1 MLENFRI
8 HIDLHF
14 PHLKEGK
21 FILAC
26 SGGVDSVVLAH
37 MFASCHLDFSIAHC
51 NFKLRASESD
61 KDEDLVREL
70 AKELGKEIFVT
81 SFDTHGYMVQ
91 HKTNLQIAA
100 RELRYNWF
108 SQLMAIHSIKTLV
121 TAHHAD
127 DSLETFLINLSRG
140 TGIEGLTGIPALTDT
155 ISRPLLQFS
164 RAEIKK
170 YAEENAIHW
179 REDAS
184 NENTKYVRNNIR
196 HNIVPK
202 LKELNPNFLEN
213 FIRTQEYLG
222 QTHDILN
229 RHIVQLRTQLFV
241 KEDKVEKVKIASL
254 LALHPT
260 KAYLFHFLR
269 EYGFTQWDDIYGLLS
284 ANSGKEVRSNTY
296 RLLKDRDFLL
306 LKPFTK
312 KNTKVYNIEE
322 GQKGMSTPI
331 CLKIS
336 TVEAIGETSPK
347 IIYVD
352 KETLKYPL
360 TVRKCQK
367 GDYFYPFGMLG
378 KKKISKYFKDEK
390 MDIYTKENQWL
401 LCSGGHIVWIIGKR
415 ADDRFKITGR
425 TKKILKI
432 ILEQ

>member
-1 MLENFRI
+1 MLENFRN

-37 MFASCHLDFSIAHC
+37 LCNSYRLDFSIAHC
-51 NFKLRASESD
+51 NFKLRGEESD
-61 KDEDLVREL
+61 KDEELVRDL
-70 AKELGKEIFVT
+70 AENLGKEIFVT
-81 SFDTHGYMVQ
+81 TFDTHGYMAQ

-108 SQLMAIHSIKTLV
+108 SQIMAIHYIKTLV

-140 TGIEGLTGIPALTDT
+140 TGIEGLTGIPSHTDT

-164 RAEIKK
+164 RSEIKR
-170 YAEENAIHW
+170 YAEVNAIRW

-184 NENTKYVRNNIR
+184 NENTKYLRNNIR
-196 HNIVPK
+196 HNIIPK
-202 LKELNPNFLEN
+202 LKELNPYFLEN
-213 FIRTQEYLG
+213 FLKTQEYLR
-222 QTHDILN
+222 QTLEISN
-229 RHIVQLRTQLFV
+229 QQIVQLRKQLFS
-241 KEDKVEKVKIASL
+241 KEDGIEKVNVDSL
-254 LALHPT
+254 LALNPT

-284 ANSGKEVRSNTY
+284 ANSGKEVHSNTH

-306 LKPFTK
+306 LKPITL
-312 KNTKVYNIEE
+312 KNTEVFNIDD
-322 GQKGMSTPI
+322 GQEAVLEPI
-331 CLKIS
+331 SLKFS
-336 TVEAIGETSPK
+336 TVKAIGETSSK

-367 GDYFYPFGMLG
+367 GDYFYPLGMSG
-378 KKKISKYFKDEK
+378 RKKISKYFKDEK
-390 MDIYTKENQWL
+390 MDVFAKENQWL
-401 LCSGGHIVWIIGKR
+401 VCSGNNIVWIIGKR
-415 ADDRFKITGR
+415 ADERYKITDR
-425 TKKILKI
+425 TKEILKI
-432 ILEQ
+432 TLE

>member
-1 MLENFRI
+1 MLENFTN

-37 MFASCHLDFSIAHC
+37 LCASYKLDFSIAHC
-51 NFKLRASESD
+51 NFKLRGAESD

-70 AKELGKEIFVT
+70 AKDLGTEIFVT
-81 SFDTHGYMVQ
+81 SFDTHGYMAQ

-108 SQLMAIHSIKTLV
+108 SQIMAIHNIKTLV

-140 TGIEGLTGIPALTDT
+140 TGIEGLTGIPSHTNT

-164 RAEIKK
+164 RAEIKT
-170 YAEENAIHW
+170 YAETNAIHW

-184 NENTKYVRNNIR
+184 NENTKYLRNNIR
-196 HNIVPK
+196 HNIIPK

-213 FIRTQEYLG
+213 FLKTQEYLG
-222 QTHDILN
+222 QTQEISN
-229 RHIVQLRTQLFV
+229 YHIVQLRKQLFSKV
-241 KEDKVEKVKIASL
+241 DKIEKVKVASL
-254 LALHPT
+254 LALNPT
-260 KAYLFHFLR
+260 KAYLFHFFR

-284 ANSGKEVRSNTY
+284 ANSGKEVHSNTH

-306 LKPFTK
+306 LKPK
-312 KNTKVYNIEE
+312 ALKNSEVFNIEE
-322 GQKGMSTPI
+322 GQEAVSEHI
-331 CLKIS
+331 SLKFN
-336 TVEAIGETSPK
+336 TVKAIGETSSK

-367 GDYFYPFGMLG
+367 GDYFYPLGMSG

-390 MDIYTKENQWL
+390 MDIFAKENQWL
-401 LCSGGHIVWIIGKR
+401 LCSGNNTVWIIGKR
-415 ADDRFKITGR
+415 ADDRYKITDR
-425 TKKILKI
+425 TKEILKI
-432 ILEQ
+432 TLE

>member
-1 MLENFRI
+1 MLENFRN

-21 FILAC
+21 FLLAC

-37 MFASCHLDFSIAHC
+37 LSASYELDFSIAHC
-51 NFKLRASESD
+51 NFKLRGAESD
-61 KDEDLVREL
+61 KDEELVRKL
-70 AKELGKEIFVT
+70 AIHLGKEIFVT
-81 SFDTHGYMVQ
+81 SFDTQGYMAQ

-108 SQLMAIHSIKTLV
+108 SQIMTTHHIKTLV

-140 TGIEGLTGIPALTDT
+140 TGIEGLTGIPSLTDT

-164 RAEIKK
+164 RTEIKT
-170 YAEENAIHW
+170 YAEANAIYW

-184 NENTKYVRNNIR
+184 NENTKYLRNNIR
-196 HNIVPK
+196 HNIIPK

-213 FIRTQEYLG
+213 FLKTQEYLG
-222 QTHDILN
+222 QTQEISN
-229 RHIVQLRTQLFV
+229 QHIVQLRKQLFS
-241 KEDKVEKVKIASL
+241 KEGKVEKVKATSL
-254 LALHPT
+254 LALKPT
-260 KAYLFHFLR
+260 KAYIFHFFR

-284 ANSGKEVRSNTY
+284 ANSGKEVHSNTH

-306 LKPFTK
+306 LKPIAL
-312 KNTKVYNIEE
+312 KNSGVFNIEE
-322 GQKGMSTPI
+322 GQEVVSEPI
-331 CLKIS
+331 SLKFNI
-336 TVEAIGETSPK
+336 VEAIKETSSN

-367 GDYFYPFGMLG
+367 GDYFYPLGMSG

-390 MDIYTKENQWL
+390 MDIFAKENQWL
-401 LCSGGHIVWIIGKR
+401 LCSGDNTVWIIGKR
-415 ADDRFKITGR
+415 ADDRYKITDR
-425 TKKILKI
+425 TKEILKI
-432 ILEQ
+432 ILE

>member
-1 MLENFRI
+1 M
-8 HIDLHF
+8 
-14 PHLKEGK
+14 
-21 FILAC
+21 AC

-37 MFASCHLDFSIAHC
+37 LCSSYQMDFSIAHC
-51 NFKLRASESD
+51 NFKLRGEESD

-70 AKELGKEIFVT
+70 AKDLGKEIFVT
-81 SFDTHGYMVQ
+81 SFNTHGYMAQ

-108 SQLMAIHSIKTLV
+108 SQIMENHHIKTLV

-127 DSLETFLINLSRG
+127 DSLETFFINLSRG
-140 TGIEGLTGIPALTDT
+140 TGIEGLTGIPSQTNT

-170 YAEENAIHW
+170 YAKANAIHW

-184 NENTKYVRNNIR
+184 NENTKYLRNNIR
-196 HNIVPK
+196 HNIIPK
-202 LKELNPNFLEN
+202 LKELNPHFLEN
-213 FIRTQEYLG
+213 FLKTQEYLG
-222 QTHDILN
+222 QTQEILN
-229 RHIVQLRTQLFV
+229 HHIVQLRKQLFS
-241 KEDKVEKVKIASL
+241 KEDGIEKVNVDSL
-254 LALHPT
+254 LALNPT

-284 ANSGKEVRSNTY
+284 ANSGKEVHSETH

-306 LKPFTK
+306 IKPMAL
-312 KNTKVYNIEE
+312 KNTEVFNIDD
-322 GQKGMSTPI
+322 GQEAVLEPI
-331 CLKIS
+331 SLNFS
-336 TVEAIGETSPK
+336 TVNSIGETSSK

-367 GDYFYPFGMLG
+367 GDYFYPLGMSG

-390 MDIYTKENQWL
+390 MDVFAKENQWL
-401 LCSGGHIVWIIGKR
+401 LCSNGNIVWIIGKR
-415 ADDRFKITGR
+415 ADDRFKITDK
-425 TKKILKI
+425 TKEILKI
-432 ILEQ
+432 ILE